1 MSTEINIKKR
11 IDIQEE
17 GVSITPDVNSINFT
31 GAGVTA
37 SATGNDVTV
46 DITSAAGTVLYYM
59 NQTVTQA
66 PYKEFSSTGTTA
78 AEQVIPAT
86 VAGGATATIAS
97 YQTASGVPN
106 TIVIPQGLWQLFLHF
121 NATTA
126 GQNWIIRPLVY
137 KRDLGGIET
146 LIFTID
152 PIIVTNMSTVTTLY
166 TSESVIPNTALLT
179 TDRIVVKIN
188 VENTTGVS
196 QTVNFRTE
204 GSQHYSV
211 ATTTLNQVITA
222 GSVTSVTGTA
232 PIASSGGAAPAIS
245 ISQSGAASDGYLSST
260 DWNTFNNKVDDNIYT
275 TDGTLTGDRIVN
287 LNSNSLTFGNGIVNV
302 NNGSSSPG
310 TIRLFEDSD
319 NGTNYT
325 EIKAHPLLPGNT
337 SFTFPVNTGASGQYL
352 LNNGAGIS
360 SWNSLPAEI
369 TAAASDETT
378 ALTTGTAKVTFRVP
392 HAINLTSIRAS
403 LTTAQTSGS
412 IFTVNVK
419 KGGISLLSTLITIDN
434 GERTSTTAVTPPAL
448 ATSVVEDD
456 AEITIDINQIGDG
469 TAKGLKVTLIGVRG

>member
-1 MSTEINIKKR
+1 MPISIPAGTKFMGVDPYVNTDERRSSLSNSYQEFYTIE
-11 IDIQEE
+11 DI
-17 GVSITPDVNSINFT
+17 
-31 GAGVTA
+31 AAAA
-37 SATGNDVTV
+37 SAGD
-46 DITSAAGTVLYYM
+46 
-59 NQTVTQA
+59 
-66 PYKEFSSTGTTA
+66 F
-78 AEQVIPAT
+78 
-86 VAGGATATIAS
+86 
-97 YQTASGVPN
+97 
-106 TIVIPQGLWQLFLHF
+106 
-121 NATTA
+121 
-126 GQNWIIRPLVY
+126 
-137 KRDLGGIET
+137 
-146 LIFTID
+146 
-152 PIIVTNMSTVTTLY
+152 
-166 TSESVIPNTALLT
+166 
-179 TDRIVVKIN
+179 
-188 VENTTGVS
+188 
-196 QTVNFRTE
+196 
-204 GSQHYSV
+204 
-211 ATTTLNQVITA
+211 
-222 GSVTSVTGTA
+222 
-232 PIASSGGAAPAIS
+232 
-245 ISQSGAASDGYLSST
+245 
-260 DWNTFNNKVDDNIYT
+260 YT
-275 TDGTLTGDRIVN
+275 TDGTLTGNRIVN
-287 LNSNSLTFGNGIVNV
+287 LNSNSLTFSNGIVNV

>member
-59 NQTVTQA
+59 NETVTQA

-97 YQTASGVPN
+97 YQTASGVPGSV
-106 TIVIPQGLWQLFLHF
+106 VIPQGLWQLFLHF

-126 GQNWIIRPLVY
+126 GQNWIIRPYVY

-146 LIFTID
+146 LIFTPD
-152 PIIVTNMSTVTTLY
+152 PEIVTNMNTTTQMYLCDG
-166 TSESVIPNTALLT
+166 VIPTTTLLT
-179 TDRIVVKIN
+179 TDRIVVKID
-188 VENTTGVS
+188 VQNTTGVS

-204 GSQHYSV
+204 GSQHYSC
-211 ATTTLNQVITA
+211 AATTLNQAVPTGA
-222 GSVTSVTGTA
+222 VSSVTGTA
-232 PIASSGGAAPAIS
+232 PIASSGGATPAIS

-275 TDGTLTGDRIVN
+275 ADGTVSGDR
-287 LNSNSLTFGNGIVNV
+287 
-302 NNGSSSPG
+302 
-310 TIRLFEDSD
+310 
-319 NGTNYT
+319 
-325 EIKAHPLLPGNT
+325 
-337 SFTFPVNTGASGQYL
+337 
-352 LNNGAGIS
+352 
-360 SWNSLPAEI
+360 
-369 TAAASDETT
+369 
-378 ALTTGTAKVTFRVP
+378 
-392 HAINLTSIRAS
+392 AINLNNNDLVFTDGGAATARFQVNIDDGTNAVVIDAFNGGGVS
-403 LTTAQTSGS
+403 LTAS
-412 IFTVNVK
+412 
-419 KGGISLLSTLITIDN
+419 SL
-434 GERTSTTAVTPPAL
+434 
-448 ATSVVEDD
+448 
-456 AEITIDINQIGDG
+456 
-469 TAKGLKVTLIGVRG
+469 